1 MRWPAPSTSRN
12 PVGCCS
18 SALVGLQEPTVARWL
33 LTGPGEA
40 RPVRRVHAAGSP
52 FLMSST
58 VRNPASMARSLHRRG
73 ADQNLI
79 LDLLWQK
86 RCGEPPRHGSN
97 ERAHQRQANGSLTRI
112 SATPRRSVRRRAHDA
127 DDRSLNPNVGCHAT
141 HSAAPAPPRSARGA
155 ASAGGRVR
163 HRADQRHV
171 VPDIAI
177 ARYSSVMP

>member
-12 PVGCCS
+12 PVGCRS

-40 RPVRRVHAAGSP
+40 RPVRRAHAAGSP

-58 VRNPASMARSLHRRG
+58 V
-73 ADQNLI
+73 
-79 LDLLWQK
+79 
-86 RCGEPPRHGSN
+86 
-97 ERAHQRQANGSLTRI
+97 TRI

-163 HRADQRHV
+163 HRADPHHV
-171 VPDIAI
+171 VPDIDDRPIFVSDAVKVVDAQI
-177 ARYSSVMP
+177 PVQTKASSRVSLIMSRTPMRLHENLGWMICQRPVASFWRVL